1 MNTIGDRLVWLRTNV
16 GLTQAKMAAQLKVSR
31 SHLANLEGGKKEVS
45 DIIISVVSS
54 TFSVS
59 ESWLRTGEG
68 EPFFDASA
76 AMQKAFASYFIQ
88 ISKAFAPVYSAYGEI
103 LPLFEN
109 PEITRMYNYIA
120 LRVKKG
126 GLNQKNLS
134 ALSQSFDLSF
144 PGYADVIK
152 ALESKSFLVTKG
164 MESSRVAQGFFM
176 PVSGLAAAGAPLY
189 AESDGSES
197 ISVPQHY
204 CNDRF
209 FIVQAEGDSMEPDI
223 MDGDFVV
230 VQRNARPSNGEVAL
244 VKVDGTAIEEYTIKV
259 FYDHGSKVELRSR
272 NNEVYA
278 PMLYPMKHVISA
290 EKVVHIIHQ

>member
-1 MNTIGDRLVWLRTNV
+1 MGFGERLLSIRRKN
-16 GLTQAKMAAQLKVSR
+16 GLTQLDMSQALRISQSYIAL
-31 SHLANLEGGKKEVS
+31 LEKNKKEPSNVL
-45 DIIISVVSS
+45 ISMICNE
-54 TFSVS
+54 FSVN

-68 EPFFDASA
+68 EPFFDASG

-109 PEITRMYNYIA
+109 QEITRIYNYIA

-134 ALSQSFDLSF
+134 ALAQSFDLAF

-152 ALESKSFLVTKG
+152 SLEAQSFLVSKG
-164 MESSRVAQGFFM
+164 MESSRVAQDTFM

-189 AESDGSES
+189 EESDGSES
-197 ISVPQHY
+197 VSVPQHY

-209 FIVQAEGDSMEPDI
+209 FVVQAEGDSMEPDI
-223 MDGDFVV
+223 MDGDYVV
-230 VQRNARPSNGEVAL
+230 VQRSLRPENGEIAL
-244 VKVDGTAIEEYTIKV
+244 VRVDGKAIEEYTIKC
-259 FYDHGSKVELRSR
+259 FYDHMLEIELRSR
-272 NNEVYA
+272 NTAYQ
-278 PMLYPMKHVISA
+278 PMFYPITHVISA
-290 EKVVHIIHQ
+290 EKVVHIIHK